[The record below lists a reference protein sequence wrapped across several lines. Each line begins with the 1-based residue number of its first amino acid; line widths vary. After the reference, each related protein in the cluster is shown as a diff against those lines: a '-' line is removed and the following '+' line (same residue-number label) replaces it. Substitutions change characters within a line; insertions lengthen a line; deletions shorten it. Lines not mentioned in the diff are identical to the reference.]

1 MYKLT
6 FPIILSIIGPIF
18 EQARETTKHAY
29 NFHGAK

>member
-18 EQARETTKHAY
+18 GARETTKHAY
-29 NFHGAK
+29 IFYGAK